1 MNEMEIVSRGKSSTN
16 RNVMFGLP
24 KLGTSIIMGFAD
36 FALATLYILGYQI
49 TPFLVGVAL
58 ALGKL
63 TIASSQ
69 FFFGWISD
77 AKYTRLGRRKPYLI
91 IMSPVLGLSFILLLL
106 PSLILDLNDLN
117 IIFIWLVVWYQI
129 FNICYGVT
137 SPYNSWMAEQFR
149 VEDRPRASQYQQFFG
164 MVGMAIITAFSM
176 VVLTSFIDKII
187 EDPESIPSEFLYSV
201 IIFGIIPIVLF
212 YLVSF
217 LLPIEPKFKI
227 ESNLFQN
234 LKTILKNKNFVLV
247 TIMQGIS
254 SVATMMITAIMLLFI
269 EVVLDFNTTEYYVA
283 AAIMIFGIL
292 GFLYI
297 WRKLIEK
304 LGKKRSLL
312 YIFLS
317 NVFVTLLTLLGL
329 LPMESSFIFGILFI
343 LGLAGCLGGWSLFPA
358 IMYADIAQDDEI
370 KTGELKAGIYIGFPS
385 ITLNLFQALSL
396 FIMGIILELPDI
408 TVGSLQY
415 SIGLILWGP
424 ICSLIFIITYLYTR
438 KFIQLDFE
446 WEKNQ

>member
-1 MNEMEIVSRGKSSTN
+1 MNEIEVVSRGKSSMSK
-16 RNVMFGLP
+16 NVIFGLP
-24 KLGTSIIMGFAD
+24 KFGTSLIIGFAD
-36 FALATLYILGYQI
+36 LALFALYDLGYQI

-91 IMSPVLGLSFILLLL
+91 IMSPILGLSFILLLL
-106 PSLILDLNDLN
+106 PGLILDLNDLN
-117 IIFIWLVVWYQI
+117 IIFIWLLVWYQV

-137 SPYNSWMAEQFR
+137 SPYGSWMAEHFR
-149 VEDRPRASQYQQFFG
+149 VEDRPKVSQYQQFFG

-176 VVLTSFIDKII
+176 VVLTASIDKIL
-187 EDPESIPSEFLYSV
+187 EDPDIIPPEFLYSV

-212 YLVSF
+212 YLASF
-217 LLPIEPKFKI
+217 LLPKEPQLKI
-227 ESNLFQN
+227 ESTIFQR
-234 LKTILKNKNFVLV
+234 LKVTLKNKNFLLV

-254 SVATMMITAIMLLFI
+254 SIATMMITAIMLI
-269 EVVLDFNTTEYYVA
+269 YIVEVLQFSDVEYYIA
-283 AAIMIFGIL
+283 AAIMIFGML

-297 WRKLIEK
+297 WRRLIQK
-304 LGKKRSLL
+304 LGKKQSLL

-317 NVFVTLLTLLGL
+317 AFFILLLTLLGL
-329 LPMESSFIFGILFI
+329 IPMESSFIFGVFFI
-343 LGLAGCLGGWSLFPA
+343 LGLAGCLGGWALFPA
-358 IMYADIAQDDEI
+358 IMYADIAEDDKV
-370 KTGELKAGIYIGFPS
+370 KTGELKAGIYAGFPS
-385 ITLNLFQALSL
+385 ITLNLFQALAL

-408 TVGSLQY
+408 TVGTLQY
-415 SIGLILWGP
+415 SIGLIIWGP
-424 ICSLIFIITYLYTR
+424 ICSLIFIITYLYTK

-446 WEKNQ
+446 WEKKE

>member
-1 MNEMEIVSRGKSSTN
+1 MNEIEIALRGKSSKSKKTI
-16 RNVMFGLP
+16 FGLP
-24 KLGTSIIMGFAD
+24 KFGTSLIMGFAD
-36 FALATLYILGYQI
+36 FALATLYILGYQV

-91 IMSPVLGLSFILLLL
+91 IMSPILGLSFILLLL
-106 PSLILDLNDLN
+106 PGLILDLNDLN
-117 IIFIWLVVWYQI
+117 IIFIWLLVWYQV

-137 SPYNSWMAEQFR
+137 SPYGSWMAEQFR
-149 VEDRPRASQYQQFFG
+149 VEDRPKVSQYQQFFG

-176 VVLTSFIDKII
+176 VVLTASIDKILEEPDI
-187 EDPESIPSEFLYSV
+187 IPPEFLYSV

-212 YLVSF
+212 YLASF
-217 LLPIEPKFKI
+217 LLPKEPQFKI
-227 ESNLFQN
+227 ESTIFQR
-234 LKTILKNKNFVLV
+234 LKVTLKNKNFLLV

-254 SVATMMITAIMLLFI
+254 SIATMMITAIMLI
-269 EVVLDFNTTEYYVA
+269 YIVEVLQFSDVEYYIA
-283 AAIMIFGIL
+283 AAIMIFGML

-297 WRKLIEK
+297 WRRLIQK
-304 LGKKRSLL
+304 LGKKQSLL

-317 NVFVTLLTLLGL
+317 AFVILLLTLLGL
-329 LPMESSFIFGILFI
+329 IPMESSFIFGVFFI
-343 LGLAGCLGGWSLFPA
+343 LGLAGCLGGWTLFPA
-358 IMYADIAQDDEI
+358 IMYADIAEDDEV

-385 ITLNLFQALSL
+385 ITLNLFQALAL
-396 FIMGIILELPDI
+396 FVMGIILELPDI
-408 TVGSLQY
+408 TVGTLQY

-424 ICSLIFIITYLYTR
+424 ICSLIFIITYLYTK

-446 WEKNQ
+446 WEKKE